1 MVLMVSCCKDKVDMH
16 QCRTGL
22 PSNLLSFA
30 EDCSTKS
37 LFCNLK
43 IRIVARNLFCNSKL
57 IFEICLWVLQPNG

>member
-30 EDCSTKS
+30 KDCSTKS

-43 IRIVARNLFCNSKL
+43 IRIVARNLF
-57 IFEICLWVLQPNG
+57 LQLKINF